1 MSANPFVRLHDSDSV
16 AVATSDL
23 PAGTHLADLGVTL
36 TTEIATGH
44 KFATMEIATGAP
56 VLKYGHFIGVATQ
69 NIVPGAHVHTHNLTS
84 VKPDKSMPVPKPVWT
99 EEREEHFFQGF
110 RRPTGKAASR
120 NYVGVISTVNCSATV
135 VRKITERFAGDTMK
149 DWPHVDG
156 VVPITHT
163 TGCGLPSKGPGIEL
177 LQRTLGGFIAHP
189 NFAGVL
195 VVGLGCEVN
204 EVDSLL
210 TSQGLE
216 PGQRL
221 RTLTIQECGGT
232 LKTVEKAV
240 EIVRELLDD
249 AETARRETISAA
261 ELILGLQCGGS
272 DAFSGITA
280 NPALGHAA
288 DKLVRAGGTVI
299 LAETPEIYGAESL
312 LFERAE
318 TPRVRE
324 DLQRLLDWWEEYTAK
339 NGATLDSNPAPG
351 NIAGGITTI
360 LEKSLGAVAK
370 SGSSPL
376 RGVCQYAERVDHRG
390 FLFMDS
396 PGYDPFSV
404 TGEIAAGANIV
415 CFTTG
420 RGSVFGA
427 KPVPSLKLASN
438 SAMAQR
444 MADDIDTDC
453 GGILESRETLAER
466 GAKIFELILQTAT
479 GRRSASENSGLGD
492 LEFVPWQ
499 VGAVM

>member
-1 MSANPFVRLHDSDSV
+1 MPAKTFIRLHDSDNV
-16 AVATSDL
+16 AVATAAL
-23 PAGTHLADLGVTL
+23 PAGTHLSEPDLTL
-36 TTEIATGH
+36 TTDIPAGH
-44 KFATMEIATGAP
+44 KFATAHIPNAAP
-56 VLKYGHFIGVATQ
+56 VLKYGHFIGLTTRDVRA
-69 NIVPGAHVHTHNLTS
+69 GDHVHTHNLTFA
-84 VKPDKSMPVPKPVWT
+84 KPDKSLAIPKPVWT
-99 EEREEHFFQGF
+99 GEKEEHFFQGY
-110 RRPTGKAASR
+110 RRPDGRAATR
-120 NYVGVISTVNCSATV
+120 NYVGVIATVNCSATV
-135 VRKITERFAGDTMK
+135 VRKITERFAGDAMK
-149 DWPHVDG
+149 PWPHVDG

-163 TGCGLPSKGPGIEL
+163 TGCGMPATGLGLEL
-177 LQRTLGGFIAHP
+177 LQRTLGGFIGHP

-195 VVGLGCEVN
+195 VIGLGCEVN
-204 EVDSLL
+204 DVDRLL
-210 TSQGLE
+210 ESQNLTAG
-216 PGQRL
+216 PGL
-221 RTLTIQECGGT
+221 RTMTIQEAGGT
-232 LKTVEKAV
+232 LKAV
-240 EIVRELLDD
+240 ARAEEIVRELLAE
-249 AETARRETISAA
+249 AETARRERMSAS

-299 LAETPEIYGAESL
+299 LAETPEIHGAESL

-318 TPRVRE
+318 TAQVRQ
-324 DLQRLLDWWEEYTAK
+324 DLQRLVDWWETYAAK
-339 NGATLDSNPAPG
+339 HGADLGNNPSPG
-351 NIAGGITTI
+351 NVAGGITTI

-376 RGVCQYAERVDHRG
+376 RGVCRYGERIDRRG

-396 PGYDPFSV
+396 PGYDPCSV

-444 MADDIDTDC
+444 MEDDIDVDC
-453 GGILESRETLAER
+453 GGVLEQRETLAEC
-466 GAKIFELILQTAT
+466 GARTFSLILETAS
-479 GRRSASENSGLGD
+479 GWRSASENGGFGD

-499 VGAVM
+499 VGAVL